1 VTRVPDP
8 IYAFQ
13 MNLIRRFRPGLWLSL
28 DANYYRGGRSRIG
41 DRLADDLQR
50 DSRIGAS
57 LMFPIR
63 QRNSL
68 KISVATGSLNDSD
81 EDFRILSVSLNHLF

>member
-1 VTRVPDP
+1 
-8 IYAFQ
+8 

-81 EDFRILSVSLNHLF
+81 EDFRILSISLNHLF